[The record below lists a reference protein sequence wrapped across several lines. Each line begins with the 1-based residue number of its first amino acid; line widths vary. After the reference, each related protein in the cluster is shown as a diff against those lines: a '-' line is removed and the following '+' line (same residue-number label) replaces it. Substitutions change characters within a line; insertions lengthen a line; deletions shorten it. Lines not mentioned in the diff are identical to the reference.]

1 MLENVKVEL
10 IEKLLDS
17 VPAMILY
24 LNKLGFSEGS
34 IERALDL
41 PMKTLEKLKNKPSA
55 ALKALLRI
63 LVHYPWMIEVTD
75 NKYDPVVAETEL
87 VMAIL
92 KEIEIKNARF

>member
-1 MLENVKVEL
+1 MLENVKKEL
-10 IEKLLDS
+10 KEKLLDS

-24 LNKLGFSEGS
+24 LNKLGFSNGG

-41 PMKTLEKLKNKPSA
+41 PMKTLEKLKDKPPA
-55 ALKALLRI
+55 ALKVLLKI
-63 LVHYPWMIEVTD
+63 LVHYPWMIDVAD

-92 KEIEIKNARF
+92 KEVEIKNARF